1 MKLINHNVLV
11 PFEKVIIILI
21 NIFSFLK
28 SKDIVRVLVYHNIE
42 NRYASKLKDQ
52 LQKLKKDWK
61 FINVKDFENHIN
73 EKKILKGKNLLL
85 TFDDG
90 FKSNFYVAKKILKKL
105 NIKAVFFVPSDFVK
119 IKKNVQLKKFVKKNI
134 FDNQKINNYEKFKN
148 MTIKDLKSLIKDG
161 HTIGCHTK
169 THANLGFINNIAKLK
184 KEILDSAKSLENLLK
199 IKVKHFAYTYG
210 NYRSINDKSL
220 IIAFKRYDFIYS
232 CLRGNNFKNKKK
244 NIIKRDTVYL
254 DSSNNLLKICL
265 SGMIDLKY
273 IFDLKKIN
281 KKIAHLKL

>member
-1 MKLINHNVLV
+1 MKLINHNILV
-11 PFEKVIIILI
+11 PFEKIIIILI

-28 SKDIVRVLVYHNIE
+28 NKNIVRVLVYHNIE
-42 NRYASKLKDQ
+42 NQYASKFNDQ
-52 LQKLKKDWK
+52 LKKLKKDWK

-220 IIAFKRYDFIYS
+220 MIAFKRYDFIYS
-232 CLRGNNFKNKKK
+232 CLRGNNFKNKKN